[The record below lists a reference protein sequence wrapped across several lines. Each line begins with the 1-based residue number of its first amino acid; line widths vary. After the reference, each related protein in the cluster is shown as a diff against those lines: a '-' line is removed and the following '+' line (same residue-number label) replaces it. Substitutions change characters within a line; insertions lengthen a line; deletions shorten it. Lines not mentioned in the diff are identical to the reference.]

1 MKSNN
6 MTHNF
11 AMYGVSK
18 VLVHPNDETARHKKT
33 GGELVEIDNGDG
45 DVDADVGDGDVGDED
60 DGGPGGE
67 LVEQLEREV
76 IDRDLRKVTVIN
88 G

>member
-1 MKSNN
+1 

-18 VLVHPNDETARHKKT
+18 VLVHPNDETARDKKA
-33 GGELVEIDNGDG
+33 GGELVVIDNGDG
-45 DVDADVGDGDVGDED
+45 DVDVDVGDGDVGDED

>member
-18 VLVHPNDETARHKKT
+18 VLMHPNDETARDKK
-33 GGELVEIDNGDG
+33 
-45 DVDADVGDGDVGDED
+45 A
-60 DGGPGGE
+60 GGE

-76 IDRDLRKVTVIN
+76 IHRDLQKL
-88 G
+88 